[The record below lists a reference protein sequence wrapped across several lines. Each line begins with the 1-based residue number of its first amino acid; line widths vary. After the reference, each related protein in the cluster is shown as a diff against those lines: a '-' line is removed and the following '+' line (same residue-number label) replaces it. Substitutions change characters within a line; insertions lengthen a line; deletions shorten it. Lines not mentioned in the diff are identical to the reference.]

1 MESRQESIEKCW
13 CLFKNIKT
21 KYIVFDDV
29 SYYYKTLCI
38 SKLNKRFD
46 IFDTSTNIYRPL
58 NKSEIQ
64 DLLKIGLEKFATKL
78 SIKNTLKSIAD
89 NRVLFHIAIAKKSDK
104 EKEFY
109 YRKTMRRI
117 KKLRQLLGYQ
127 QKIA

>member
-1 MESRQESIEKCW
+1 MESRQESIERCW
-13 CLFKNIKT
+13 CLFKNRKT
-21 KYIVFDDV
+21 KHVVFDDV

-38 SKLNKRFD
+38 SRLNKRID

-58 NKSEIQ
+58 TKSEIQ

-127 QKIA
+127 QKIT

>member
-1 MESRQESIEKCW
+1 M
-13 CLFKNIKT
+13 
-21 KYIVFDDV
+21 
-29 SYYYKTLCI
+29 
-38 SKLNKRFD
+38 D

-58 NKSEIQ
+58 TKSEIQ

-117 KKLRQLLGYQ
+117 KKLRHLLGYQ
-127 QKIA
+127 QKIT

>member
-13 CLFKNIKT
+13 CLFKNRKT
-21 KYIVFDDV
+21 KHIVFDDV

-38 SKLNKRFD
+38 SRLNKRMD

-58 NKSEIQ
+58 TKSEIQ

-117 KKLRQLLGYQ
+117 KKLRHLLGYQ
-127 QKIA
+127 QKIT